1 MLKVKKNLVFA
12 ICLVAILALTA
23 CGTSTPSGSETT
35 PKAADANADRKV
47 IIGMPISLSGNYVGH
62 GEDVFRGATI
72 AMEEINAAG
81 GIMGHKIE
89 LVTGDIENQEPST
102 VTTIINRLI
111 NRDKADVITGGM
123 INPSLVEIDIIEEN
137 KIPYIASSYAQA
149 QERLFKSKPDGYN
162 FVHNSVPSYAKYQTE
177 FPEMIQKQ
185 IDSGKFVPINKKVAV
200 VMSQNEYSLF
210 CGEGMRDT
218 FKKMG
223 WEIVVEEIIPF
234 QRFTEYEPI
243 LAKIRKE
250 VPSIILYTD
259 HTATNAATFF
269 TSFLQDPTPS
279 LVFLQATPSY
289 AEFREIMAGKQDGV
303 FWDYASSLV
312 GKKAEEYIIKY
323 NKRWGSPP
331 NPYGGYLYDCVYMIA
346 DAMTKAGDPFDK
358 IKVNDV
364 LNKPD
369 YSFDGIIGKY
379 QFDKNHLAISGD
391 ENIPFCIFQEE
402 NDKHRVVSPA
412 SLVKD
417 DGFRLPNWYEA
428 ALKKY
433 PK

>member
-1 MLKVKKNLVFA
+1 MA
-12 ICLVAILALTA
+12 ICFVVILTLTA
-23 CGTSTPSGSETT
+23 CGTSKSTVNTKNSDSE
-35 PKAADANADRKV
+35 NSDRKV
-47 IIGMPISLSGNYVGH
+47 KIGMPISLSGNYVGH
-62 GEDVFRGATI
+62 GEDVLHGATI
-72 AMEEINAAG
+72 AMEEINKAG
-81 GIMGHKIE
+81 GIMGHQIE

-102 VTTIINRLI
+102 VTTIVNRLI
-111 NRDKADVITGGM
+111 TRDKVDVITGGM
-123 INPSLVEIDIIEEN
+123 INPSLVEMDLVEDN

-149 QERLFKSKPDGYN
+149 QERLFKSKPTAYKY
-162 FVHNSVPSYAKYQTE
+162 VHNSVPSYAKYQTE
-177 FPEMIQKQ
+177 FPEMIKKL
-185 IDSGKFVPINKKVAV
+185 IDSGKFKPVNKKVAV

-218 FKKMG
+218 FKNMG
-223 WEIVVEEIIPF
+223 WEIVVQEVIPF

-259 HTATNAATFF
+259 HTATNAATFL

-289 AEFREIMAGKQDGV
+289 AEFREIMNGKQDGV

-312 GKKAEEYIIKY
+312 GPNAEEYISKY
-323 NKRWGSPP
+323 TKRWGTAP

-346 DAMTKAGDPFDK
+346 DSMTKAGDPFDK
-358 IKVNDV
+358 EKVNNV
-364 LNKPD
+364 LNDPG

-391 ENIPFCIFQEE
+391 KNIPFCIFQEE
-402 NDKHRVVSPA
+402 NAKHRVISPTF
-412 SLVKD
+412 LVKD
-417 DGFRLPNWYEA
+417 DGFRIPHWYEA
-428 ALKKY
+428 GLKKY
-433 PK
+433 AGN